1 MTEVVKDFPR
11 MDNLMHSERV
21 TKLTEVNIQIEKE
34 SKNPVPGRPQKQA
47 IKYEDI
53 HLDDDGKKLPSFYD
67 RISEDHDIKR
77 YTDKI
82 LSNLKKT
89 CDGLGELLDPWR
101 KRDNFWLKIDIKEKM
116 TKMMAD
122 QNESI
127 THLKSKIENYEII

>member
-1 MTEVVKDFPR
+1 
-11 MDNLMHSERV
+11 
-21 TKLTEVNIQIEKE
+21 
-34 SKNPVPGRPQKQA
+34 
-47 IKYEDI
+47 
-53 HLDDDGKKLPSFYD
+53 
-67 RISEDHDIKR
+67 
-77 YTDKI
+77 
-82 LSNLKKT
+82 LKKT

>member
-1 MTEVVKDFPR
+1 ME
-11 MDNLMHSERV
+11 
-21 TKLTEVNIQIEKE
+21 
-34 SKNPVPGRPQKQA
+34 
-47 IKYEDI
+47 
-53 HLDDDGKKLPSFYD
+53 DDGKKLPTFYD

-127 THLKSKIENYEII
+127 THLKSKIENYEIIQSEIHA